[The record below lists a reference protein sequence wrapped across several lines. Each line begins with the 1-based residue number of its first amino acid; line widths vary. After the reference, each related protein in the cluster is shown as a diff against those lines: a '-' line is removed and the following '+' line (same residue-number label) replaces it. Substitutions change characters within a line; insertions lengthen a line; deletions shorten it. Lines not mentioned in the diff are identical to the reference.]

1 MIDIQGLTKKDVQI
15 CKLLWNCDTM
25 EAVDAM
31 VNAMPPA
38 YKNRAV
44 VMRELMTAAQLDQVE
59 DIDER
64 IPHLLHSISTRSSST
79 SYGLRHTRPQGHC
92 L

>member
-1 MIDIQGLTKKDVQI
+1 MIKLEGLSKQDVQI
-15 CKLLWNCDTM
+15 CKLLWNCDSI

-59 DIDER
+59 DVNENITALLQR
-64 IPHLLHSISTRSSST
+64 IAAD
-79 SYGLRHTRPQGHC
+79 
-92 L
+92 

>member
-1 MIDIQGLTKKDVQI
+1 MIQLQGLSKQDVQI
-15 CKLLWNCDTM
+15 CKLLWNCDSI

-59 DIDER
+59 DVHEDITAYLQR
-64 IPHLLHSISTRSSST
+64 IAAL
-79 SYGLRHTRPQGHC
+79 
-92 L
+92 

>member
-1 MIDIQGLTKKDVQI
+1 MINIQGLTAKDVQI
-15 CKLLWNCDTM
+15 CKLLWNCDTL

-31 VNAMPPA
+31 VAAMPPA
-38 YKNRAV
+38 YKKRAV

-64 IPHLLHSISTRSSST
+64 IPALLQRIAAD
-79 SYGLRHTRPQGHC
+79 
-92 L
+92 

>member
-1 MIDIQGLTKKDVQI
+1 MIKLEGISKQDVQI
-15 CKLLWNCDTM
+15 CKLLWNCDTL

-31 VNAMPPA
+31 IKAMPPA

-44 VMRELMTAAQLDQVE
+44 VMRELMTAAELDQVE

-64 IPHLLHSISTRSSST
+64 IPHLLQRIAA
-79 SYGLRHTRPQGHC
+79 G
-92 L
+92 

>member
-1 MIDIQGLTKKDVQI
+1 MIQLQGLSKQDVQI
-15 CKLLWNCDTM
+15 CKLLWNCDTL

-44 VMRELMTAAQLDQVE
+44 VMRELMTAATLDQVE
-59 DIDER
+59 DVNENITALLQR
-64 IPHLLHSISTRSSST
+64 IAAD
-79 SYGLRHTRPQGHC
+79 
-92 L
+92 

>member
-1 MIDIQGLTKKDVQI
+1 MIRLEGISKQDVQI
-15 CKLLWNCDTM
+15 CKLLWNCDTL

-31 VNAMPPA
+31 VKAMPPA

-59 DIDER
+59 DVDANITALLQR
-64 IPHLLHSISTRSSST
+64 IAA
-79 SYGLRHTRPQGHC
+79 G
-92 L
+92 

>member
-1 MIDIQGLTKKDVQI
+1 MIHLEGLTQKDVQI
-15 CKLLWNCDTM
+15 CNLLWNCDSV

-31 VNAMPPA
+31 VAAMPPA

-59 DIDER
+59 DIHEDVTA
-64 IPHLLHSISTRSSST
+64 LLHTIANR
-79 SYGLRHTRPQGHC
+79 
-92 L
+92 